1 MALLGQIDKLLGVI
15 LLGNT
20 LVARGAATL
29 TGGHHQAA
37 VRRRRT
43 RARRSAPSRF
53 RFAILVFSEITPKV
67 IGAAHADRIAPL
79 VELRAGAAAQ
89 GGHARRLVRQPVR
102 AGAAQADADQ
112 ARERHRRQLTQEELR
127 SLVLEGSQYFRGKHR
142 TMLANLMDLEAIT
155 VDDVMTPRNRIHAL
169 DLAEKPALLRQQLAT
184 SYHSR
189 VPVYEGSLDNIVGV
203 LPLKSVVHLQQQAGE
218 VDAER
223 LRPLVRPPYFIPAGT
238 PLLTQ
243 LTQFQ
248 NDRQRLGLVVDEYG
262 ELQGLVT
269 IEDIVEEIIGEFTT
283 QAPGRHRNLP
293 ARSRTAA
300 SSWPGMALLRTL
312 NRRLGTQFPLDG
324 PKTLNGLIIEHLG
337 DIPGGRAS
345 LSGWKGSRSRSCRP
359 RIARSKSSGC
369 SPPSAAAPRLYKR
382 RSSGHHRQIKFYANG
397 IALFPGASGTVLAC
411 RNFQYRPPT
420 TDRTLRQPPWPRTP
434 PPATSADSRAPSRS
448 TASCPSTRPK
458 RCRRRRR
465 RPAFRSSRP
474 CCSASG

>member
-1 MALLGQIDKLLGVI
+1 LDDIPLSTLGVALGILLLLSAFFSLAETAMMASNRHRLKHRAQRGERGAKLAQALLGQMDKLLGVI

-20 LVARGAATL
+20 LVAAAAATL
-29 TGGHHQAA
+29 TA
-37 VRRRRT
+37 VLTKRLFGEGEWALALGT
-43 RARRSAPSRF
+43 VAIS
-53 RFAILVFSEITPKV
+53 FAILVFSEITPKV

-79 VELRAGAAAQ
+79 VSFALSPLLKAATPVVWFVNLFVQ
-89 GGHARRLVRQPVR
+89 GLLKLMRIRPASETG
-102 AGAAQADADQ
+102 G
-112 ARERHRRQLTQEELR
+112 QLTQEELR

-189 VPVYEGSLDNIVGV
+189 VPVYDETLDNIVGV
-203 LPLKSVVHLQQQAGE
+203 LPLKSVVHLQFQAGE
-218 VDAER
+218 VDADR

-283 QAPGRHRNLP
+283 QAPGGTETYRRE
-293 ARSRTAA
+293 ADGSVVVA
-300 SSWPGMALLRTL
+300 GMAQLRTL

-324 PKTLNGLIIEHLG
+324 PKTMNGLIIEHLG
-337 DIPGGRAS
+337 DIPDAGVTFRLDGQQVEVLQTQDRAVKVVRLLAPVGRIPPPLQTPVERAS
-345 LSGWKGSRSRSCRP
+345 
-359 RIARSKSSGC
+359 SS
-369 SPPSAAAPRLYKR
+369 
-382 RSSGHHRQIKFYANG
+382 
-397 IALFPGASGTVLAC
+397 
-411 RNFQYRPPT
+411 
-420 TDRTLRQPPWPRTP
+420 D
-434 PPATSADSRAPSRS
+434 
-448 TASCPSTRPK
+448 
-458 RCRRRRR
+458 
-465 RPAFRSSRP
+465 
-474 CCSASG
+474 